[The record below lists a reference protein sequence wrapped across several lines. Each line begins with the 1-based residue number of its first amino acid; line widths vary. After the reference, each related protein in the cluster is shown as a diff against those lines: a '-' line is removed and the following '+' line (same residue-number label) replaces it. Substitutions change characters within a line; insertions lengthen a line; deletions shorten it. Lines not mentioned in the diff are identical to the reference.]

1 MNKILNLPE
10 TTVKSTEL
18 VNIKDYLGEKRKLVD
33 ELLSRYIPA
42 ASEEPKTLHAAMRYS
57 VMAGG
62 KRIRPILALATYEQC
77 RQDSSETDSSI
88 GYIMSGLEMIHTYSL
103 IHDDLPCMDDDDL
116 RRGQPTCHKKFGVAT
131 AVLAGDAL
139 HDIAFDLMARSG
151 HTEIV
156 RELAQAIGTM
166 GMIGGQIADVEA
178 EGREV
183 TKAEIIKIHSCKTGS
198 LIRCSVRVG
207 AILAGAERSTF
218 EALSQYGEKIGLAF
232 QIIDDILDVEGSQE
246 LLGKKV
252 GADNIKGK
260 ATYPGVVGLKQAK
273 KDADLL
279 IDEAIELLDDYDDNM
294 LKHIALFIG
303 QRES

>member
-1 MNKILNLPE
+1 MNRILNLPRMA
-10 TTVKSTEL
+10 VKSTEL
-18 VNIKDYLGEKRKLVD
+18 VKMEDYLGEKRKLVD
-33 ELLSRYIPA
+33 ELLSQYIPP
-42 ASEEPKTLHAAMRYS
+42 ASEEPRTLHAAMRYS

-62 KRIRPILALATYEQC
+62 KRIRPILALAAFEQC
-77 RQDSSETDSSI
+77 RKDSSETDSASH
-88 GYIMSGLEMIHTYSL
+88 YIMAGLEMIHTYSL

-183 TKAEIIKIHSCKTGS
+183 SKDEIIKIHSCKTGS

-218 EALSQYGEKIGLAF
+218 ELLSQYGEKIGLAF

-260 ATYPGVVGLKQAK
+260 ATYPGVVGLEQAK

-279 IDEAIELLDDYDDNM
+279 IDEAIEFLDDYDDNM
-294 LKHIALFIG
+294 LKHIALYIG